1 MSFSSCYVTANICK
15 GCRDSVGGV
24 KQAYIVAGCVT
35 GITENGSQEILT
47 VGATGGTVYT
57 FQVEKNTSSFVENI
71 VASIENGTVLYQQQL
86 NLVFLKL
93 QQSTRNQIKLL
104 AQNTNL
110 KVFVETNEGSIFYL
124 GEDFGLA
131 LSTGAAETGTA
142 FADRNGYV
150 ITLEGFEKEPAKK
163 LAGSLSS
170 TLVGLTL
177 DAGCTNC

>member
-1 MSFSSCYVTANICK
+1 MSFSSCFITSNVLK
-15 GCRDSVGGV
+15 GCRDSIGGI
-24 KQAYIVAGCVT
+24 KQVYIVAGCVT
-35 GITENGSQEILT
+35 GITENADQEIVT

-57 FQVEKNTSSFVENI
+57 YQVEKNTSNFVENI
-71 VASIENGTVLYQQQL
+71 QASLENGTVVYNQQL

-104 AQNTNL
+104 AQNTNM

-124 GEDFGLA
+124 GEDFGMALA
-131 LSTGAAETGTA
+131 SGTAESGTA
-142 FADRNGYV
+142 FADRSGYTV
-150 ITLEGFEKEPAKK
+150 VLEGFEKEPAKK

-177 DAGCTNC
+177 ASVPC

>member
-1 MSFSSCYVTANICK
+1 MSFSSCFITSNVCK

-24 KQAYIVAGCVT
+24 KSAFIVAGCVT
-35 GITENGSQEILT
+35 GITENANQEILT
-47 VGATGGTVYT
+47 VGATGGTVYQ
-57 FQVEKNTSSFVENI
+57 FQVEKNTSNFVENI
-71 VASIENGTVLYQQQL
+71 QASLENGTVVYNQQL

-131 LSTGAAETGTA
+131 IASGTAESGTA
-142 FADRNGYV
+142 FADRSAYT
-150 ITLEGFEKEPAKK
+150 IMLEGFEKEPAKK
-163 LAGSLSS
+163 LAGSLQS
-170 TLVGLTL
+170 TLVGLSL
-177 DAGCTNC
+177 SQCPC

>member
-1 MSFSSCYVTANICK
+1 MSFSSCFTSANVCK
-15 GCRDSVGGV
+15 GCRDAVGGI
-24 KQAYIVAGCVT
+24 KTAYVVAGCVT
-35 GITENGSQEILT
+35 GITQNADQEILT
-47 VGATGGTVYT
+47 VGALSGTVYQ
-57 FQVEKNTSSFVENI
+57 FQVEKNTSNFVETI
-71 VASIENGTVLYQQQL
+71 QASLENGTVVYNQVV

-110 KVFVETNEGSIFYL
+110 KVFVETNEGDIFYL

-131 LSTGAAETGTA
+131 LQTGTAETGTA
-142 FADRNGYV
+142 FADRYGYTV
-150 ITLEGFEKEPAKK
+150 VLEGFEKEPAKL

-177 DAGCTNC
+177 SSCPC